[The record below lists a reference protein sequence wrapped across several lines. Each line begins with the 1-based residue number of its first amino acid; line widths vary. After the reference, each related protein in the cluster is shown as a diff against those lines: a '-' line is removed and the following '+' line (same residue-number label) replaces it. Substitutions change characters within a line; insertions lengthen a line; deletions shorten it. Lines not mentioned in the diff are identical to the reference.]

1 MRDKRPTWMFFL
13 FLFCKIDASQK
24 KVINYLPKM
33 SRFTRFYSGKF
44 RSRKNGNLAR
54 VKHLTNSTSVR
65 NQPVCFLWSER
76 SGQEWG
82 SQRHSL
88 MDDKYAKIKNEP
100 NLVQSSQ
107 TNIVDKVRKKW
118 RSRQDNLYVFC
129 EANALVKSEDRDVTV
144 HRPSTEVLVSNN
156 CFHLFHLTFF
166 SSRTIFYLFI
176 QN

>member
-1 MRDKRPTWMFFL
+1 
-13 FLFCKIDASQK
+13 
-24 KVINYLPKM
+24 
-33 SRFTRFYSGKF
+33 
-44 RSRKNGNLAR
+44 
-54 VKHLTNSTSVR
+54 
-65 NQPVCFLWSER
+65 
-76 SGQEWG
+76 
-82 SQRHSL
+82 

-107 TNIVDKVRKKW
+107 TNIVDKVRKKR

-166 SSRTIFYLFI
+166 HPELFLTFSI
-176 QN
+176 RIKRF